1 MDTDTGQNRDSSSSP
16 PIGNRPDVLTFAP
29 LRSQTSA
36 DVLILAEANNPLQYP
51 TQGVEVRPLKT
62 IIIPG

>member
-1 MDTDTGQNRDSSSSP
+1 MFPCKMTLTGTEILLLPSFFNP
-16 PIGNRPDVLTFAP
+16 P

-62 IIIPG
+62 ILIPG